1 MASKRTTK
9 CNWAGCIFAI
19 EYLCP
24 DIAKAL
30 VLLKAHIMRHEA
42 IQAKFLKGLHDMT
55 MEEGIKLIRSSPKSE
70 PPISLIQGDQPF
82 KDALTMLPSNSL
94 TT

>member
-30 VLLKAHIMRHEA
+30 VLLKAHRMRHKALEA
-42 IQAKFLKGLHDMT
+42 RFLEGMYEMT
-55 MEEGIKLIRSSPKSE
+55 TEEG
-70 PPISLIQGDQPF
+70 SLIPIKITEHTDQPSTE
-82 KDALTMLPSNSL
+82 ALMT
-94 TT
+94 